1 MKNKW
6 FLMVALMLAGS
17 SCDDVLDVSPTDV
30 LTDEN
35 ALESIDDFRQA
46 LNGCY
51 SGLTSGAYYGGT
63 YIVAADRMSDDLRRS
78 SENLGEG
85 VQMHSFTY
93 NASTG
98 EPSALWTQMYSVINR
113 ANIVINNIDEVEG
126 SAGAKSS
133 YKGQAMFI
141 RALAH
146 FDLVRYFSQPFDAT
160 PDASHPGVPVMLESA
175 ISQPPRNTVAE
186 VYGQVIQDLLESREL
201 MVETGI
207 GPTRATP
214 LAATALLARV
224 SLYAQDWEAAKQYA
238 SEVIGSGSLTL
249 ATGDTYRNIWTSA
262 ELNNEVIF
270 KLTMLQNNAAI
281 GQNYWS
287 QSNDIVSFNP
297 TQDLIDL
304 YDPDND
310 VRLKSFIGIRQPADA
325 DNVVTKY
332 RGAPLDYPLDQ
343 KPPIDG
349 LADIKIL
356 RLSEMYL
363 IRAEANFELQDPTS
377 ARNDLDQIRL
387 ARIANFNPQDDG
399 NESGAALENAIMTE
413 RRREFAFEGQR
424 WQDLKR
430 KSLGIE
436 RGEDCSATQC
446 VLESGDFHF
455 TLPIPQSE
463 FSGNLNMTQNP
474 GYDTN

>member
-1 MKNKW
+1 MRIFKS
-6 FLMVALMLAGS
+6 LIIALILFGS
-17 SCDDVLDVSPTDV
+17 SCDDFLELSPTDV

-35 ALESIDDFRQA
+35 ALESLDDFRQA

-51 SGLTSGAYYGGT
+51 SGLASGAYYGGT
-63 YIVAADRMSDDLRRS
+63 FIVVADRMSDDLRRS

-85 VQMHSFTY
+85 VQMHSYTY

-113 ANIVINNIDEVEG
+113 ANIVINNIDNVEG

-133 YKGQAMFI
+133 FKGQAMFI

-146 FDLVRYFSQPFDAT
+146 FDLVRYFSQPYDAS
-160 PDASHPGVPVMLESA
+160 PDGSHPGVPVMVESI

-186 VYGQVIQDLLESREL
+186 VYNQVRKDLLESREL

-224 SLYAQDWEAAKQYA
+224 SLYAQDWESARQYA
-238 SEVIGSGSLTL
+238 GEVISSGSWTL
-249 ATGDTYRNIWTSA
+249 ATGDIYRNIWTSA

-297 TQDLIDL
+297 TEDLIDV
-304 YDPDND
+304 YDPDD
-310 VRLKSFIGIRQPADA
+310 DIRLGAFIGIRQPGDP
-325 DNVVTKY
+325 DNVVAKY
-332 RGAPLDYPLDQ
+332 RGAPLNYPLDQ

-363 IRAEANFELQDPTS
+363 IRAEANLELQDPTS
-377 ARNDLDQIRL
+377 ARNDLNAVRV
-387 ARIANFNPQDDG
+387 ARIAGFNPAVDG
-399 NESGAALENAIMTE
+399 TESGVALENAIMTE
-413 RRREFAFEGQR
+413 RRRELAFEGHR
-424 WQDLKR
+424 WHDLKR
-430 KSLGIE
+430 KGLAIQ
-436 RGEDCSATQC
+436 RGDDCTATQC
-446 VLESGDFHF
+446 ELEAGDFHF

-463 FSGNLNMTQNP
+463 FSGNINMIQNP

>member
-1 MKNKW
+1 MKIHRILTITLI
-6 FLMVALMLAGS
+6 FLAS
-17 SCDDVLDVSPTDV
+17 SCDDFLDLSPTDV

-35 ALESIDDFRQA
+35 ALENLDDFRQA

-85 VQMHSFTY
+85 VQMHSYTY

-98 EPSALWTQMYSVINR
+98 EPSALWTQIYSVINR
-113 ANIVINNIDEVEG
+113 ANIVINNIDAISG
-126 SAGAKSS
+126 SAGVKSS
-133 YKGQAMFI
+133 YKGQALFI

-146 FDLVRYFSQPFDAT
+146 FDLVRYFAQPYDAT
-160 PDASHPGVPVMLESA
+160 ADAGHPGVPVMLESV

-186 VYGQVIQDLLESREL
+186 VYSQVIQDLLDSRTL

-224 SLYAQDWEAAKQYA
+224 SLYAKDWEAAKKYA
-238 SEVIGSGSLTL
+238 GEVIGSGAWTL
-249 ATGDTYRNIWTSA
+249 ATGDIYRNIWTSA

-304 YDPDND
+304 YDPEDD
-310 VRLKSFIGIRQPADA
+310 VRFKAFIGIRQPGDA

-363 IRAEANFELQDPTS
+363 IRAEANFELQDPTA
-377 ARNDLDQIRL
+377 ARNDLNAVRV
-387 ARIANFNPQDDG
+387 ARVAGFNPQVDG
-399 NESGAALENAIMTE
+399 TESGAALGNAIMTE
-413 RRREFAFEGQR
+413 RRKEFAFEGHR

-430 KSLGIE
+430 KGLAIE
-436 RGEDCSATQC
+436 RGEDCSATAC
-446 VLESGDFHF
+446 SLEANDFHF
-455 TLPIPQSE
+455 TLPIPQGE
-463 FSGNLNMTQNP
+463 FSGNVNMVQNP